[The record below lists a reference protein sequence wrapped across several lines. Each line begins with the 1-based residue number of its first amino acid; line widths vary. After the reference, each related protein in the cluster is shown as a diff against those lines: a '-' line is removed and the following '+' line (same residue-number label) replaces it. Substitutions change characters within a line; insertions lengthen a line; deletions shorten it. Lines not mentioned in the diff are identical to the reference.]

1 MKLKPVPS
9 VRRVTRDMVTRAAT
23 AAAVAT
29 AAPDTDAPP
38 ASDVRGLIDNATAD
52 RLYGWAWDA
61 AYPGRRLKVELRL
74 AGEVVA
80 NTIAD
85 FVRPDLAKLGVG
97 DGCHAFEFPLT
108 SAWSERKAELTAVAF
123 GVDGT
128 EVPIA
133 MRIRRAAEELAGMP
147 GQLQRVV
154 EGMLAEQQQI
164 RGEIA
169 ALREQAGQAPQV
181 AATVQSLAAAQEE
194 MAKKLQSF
202 ELWLMRLDGT
212 VGAAA
217 ARPEAAPAK
226 GMVDVWETVLIAV
239 LAGAGCAALAVAV
252 TQYLA
257 G

>member
-9 VRRVTRDMVTRAAT
+9 VRRVTREMVSR
-23 AAAVAT
+23 AAAVT
-29 AAPDTDAPP
+29 GEAPGADAPP

-108 SAWSERKAELTAVAF
+108 SDWSERKAELTAVAF
-123 GVDGT
+123 GVDGS

-133 MRIRRAAEELAGMP
+133 MRIRRAEELSGMP

-154 EGMLAEQQQI
+154 EGILAEQQQI
-164 RGEIA
+164 RGEMA
-169 ALREQAGQAPQV
+169 ALREQAALGPQAV
-181 AATVQSLAAAQEE
+181 ATVQAVVAAQEE
-194 MAKKLQSF
+194 LTKKLAAL
-202 ELWLMRLDGT
+202 ELWHARLDST

-217 ARPEAAPAK
+217 ARTEEPTK
-226 GMVDVWETVLIAV
+226 GMVDVWEAVLIAV
-239 LAGAGCAALAVAV
+239 LTGTTCAALAVAV
-252 TQYLA
+252 VQYMA